1 MSGLENLVNS
11 SRNTYK
17 ASSLESRYPTV
28 LSEKCS
34 PEYCTSC
41 TKLTEGHKWYGF
53 CNYTNDFKSFSG
65 KASVYSDEIQ
75 DLDCGTLSHRDE
87 KDMISHIN
95 RPAFIC
101 LNCATHTLE
110 VLVPTFEKNSSL
122 KDGKST
128 MYRSIGNVP
137 VQRCD
142 YDCNVYIS
150 RENMVKLIELR
161 DLYNHDASNVSSIA
175 WQLTELFGSSSS
187 VNAVTSL
194 MRAALGKEFNNKDI
208 DNLLELAESLEHIVN
223 GLRYTAESLENIL
236 ADDETDD
243 SEI

>member
-17 ASSLESRYPTV
+17 ASSLESLYPTV
-28 LSEKCS
+28 LSEKGS

-41 TKLTEGHKWYGF
+41 TKITEGHKWYGF

-65 KASVYSDEIQ
+65 TASVYSDEIQ
-75 DLDCGTLSHRDE
+75 DLDCGTLSYRDE

-101 LNCATHTLE
+101 LNCATHALE

-122 KDGKST
+122 KDGKGQ

-142 YDCNVYIS
+142 YDGDVYIS
-150 RENMVKLIELR
+150 RENLVRLIELR
-161 DLYNHDASNVSSIA
+161 DRYNHDASKISSIA

-194 MRAALGKEFNNKDI
+194 MRVALGKEFNNNDI
-208 DNLLELAESLEHIVN
+208 DDLLELAESLEHIVN
-223 GLRYTAESLENIL
+223 GLRDTAESLENIL